1 MPRFPATRSAPT
13 LAATGRDWSYTRVLL
28 TGATG
33 FIGSHLARRL
43 GALGAQVHVVS
54 RRPPEDGQLWHAADL
69 ADTEATSRLIR
80 STRPDVV
87 YHLASAVTG
96 VRDVKAVLPTLS
108 GNLAGAVNL
117 MTAVAGTDTK
127 VVLAGSIE
135 EPRAGESVPQSP
147 YAAAKWAATGYARMF
162 HGLWDVPVS
171 VLRVAMVYGPA
182 QPDTTKLLPYVI
194 RSLLRYEPPLLSS
207 GRRQVDWV
215 YIDDVVDAFIRA
227 GEADGTAGRVLDIGS
242 GVLTSIRDTIMRVAR
257 IVGSPV
263 LPRFGALSDRPLD
276 HELVAEPE
284 LADRLLGWRAMT
296 GLDTGLRRTVEWYAA
311 TL

>member
-1 MPRFPATRSAPT
+1 MAPFPATQCAP
-13 LAATGRDWSYTRVLL
+13 ARAGTGRDWSGTRVLL

-43 GALGAQVHVVS
+43 RALGAQVHVVS
-54 RRPPEDGQLWHAADL
+54 RRPPEDGRLWHAADL
-69 ADTEATSRLIR
+69 ADTEATNRLVR
-80 STRPDVV
+80 STCPDVV

-117 MTAVAGTDTK
+117 MTAVTGTGAK
-127 VVLAGSIE
+127 VVLAGSVE
-135 EPRAGESVPQSP
+135 EPRAGDTVPQSP

-162 HGLWDVPVS
+162 HELWNVPVS

-215 YIDDVVDAFIRA
+215 YVDDVVDAFISA
-227 GEADGTAGRVLDIGS
+227 GETDGAAGRVLDIGS
-242 GVLTSIRDTIMRVAR
+242 GVLTSIRDIIMRVAG

-263 LPRFGALSDRPLD
+263 RPRFGALSDRPLD
-276 HELVAEPE
+276 RELMAEPE
-284 LADRLLGWRAMT
+284 LADRLLGWRATT

>member
-1 MPRFPATRSAPT
+1 MAPFPATQCAP
-13 LAATGRDWSYTRVLL
+13 ARAGTGRDWSGTRVLL

-43 GALGAQVHVVS
+43 RALGAQVHVVS
-54 RRPPEDGQLWHAADL
+54 RRPPEDGRLWHAADL
-69 ADTEATSRLIR
+69 ADTEATNRLVR

-117 MTAVAGTDTK
+117 MTAVTGTGAK
-127 VVLAGSIE
+127 VVLAGSVE
-135 EPRAGESVPQSP
+135 EPRAGDTVPQSP

-162 HGLWDVPVS
+162 HELWNVPVS

-215 YIDDVVDAFIRA
+215 YVDDVVDAFISA
-227 GEADGTAGRVLDIGS
+227 GETDGAAGRVLDIGS
-242 GVLTSIRDTIMRVAR
+242 GVLTSIRDIIMRVAG

-263 LPRFGALSDRPLD
+263 RPRFGALSDRPLD
-276 HELVAEPE
+276 RELMAEPE
-284 LADRLLGWRAMT
+284 LADRLLGWRATT